1 MSAQMLFTFALPL
14 VWAQQNEPDSSP
26 ILRIETGGHVDAVS
40 GSAIDPA
47 GSWLVTTSQDK
58 TARLWEI
65 ASGRLLAVLR
75 PPSSITAGALYA
87 AAISNDGES
96 IVVGGETDER
106 WFGGNAAFV
115 FNRQGHLIRVVD
127 GIRGRIIRIAF
138 TQDNRMLVIGS
149 RGGIKILDFG
159 NSTQIASVSDK
170 ASRQITGVS
179 ISAAGDVAYTA
190 FDGRSSS
197 VLVLCQIQ
205 SRRLSCD
212 REVASRSGFTFAWP
226 PEFSVG
232 GSTLSVAERYYF
244 SSVTVSDK
252 SGSLY
257 FYSVPDLKQV
267 GSPVVEGV
275 HDNEFYH
282 LAWTSGDCLI
292 GSNNG
297 NLRFWPP
304 AGQGTY
310 HDVLLPASV
319 IDAIHPSGPCDAYVL
334 ASSLSYGGPYGPS
347 TRDVSLYRLGSRSVA
362 VGLPLVQVGL
372 PASSIYLSALSD
384 WWRVGIASPGR
395 SVAPAFNLR
404 NRTIEGELQVRSRSY
419 HSTTYAGPE
428 SLGRQLRE
436 GQNFDDVINALALE
450 DRSAVIVSHDNNLQF
465 VRSDGTVKWSVPV
478 PNMAF
483 SLTVSSGH
491 KVFAG
496 RFSDGVVRWY
506 RFSDGKEFLAFFLH
520 PDQKRW
526 VLWTP
531 AGYYDASPGGET
543 LIGWQVNQGK
553 SRAADFF
560 PVSRFREIFNRPDV
574 IDQVLD
580 SLDEREA
587 VVRAGERRGRRNQQV
602 SVGEVL
608 PPVVDIISP
617 AQDSAVS
624 TQIVP
629 VKVLLRTPGDA
640 SVTSVR
646 VRVNGQA
653 AVLGDARDLRVE
665 PIRSADVLELKVPI
679 PPEDSDILIFAEN
692 KNGVSVPGALS
703 VRWRGNR
710 LSAPPN
716 GEVLAK
722 PKLYLLAVGISE
734 YQNPEYRLNLAAKDA
749 RDFAAALALQRG
761 KLYRDVEAKIL
772 IDRAASRDAVVDGL
786 EWLQKQVTGRD
797 VGMLFL
803 AGHGINST
811 DGLYYF
817 APANFDLNAIKR
829 TGVVFTEIK
838 ETLSG
843 LTLLS

>member
-1 MSAQMLFTFALPL
+1 
-14 VWAQQNEPDSSP
+14 
-26 ILRIETGGHVDAVS
+26 
-40 GSAIDPA
+40 
-47 GSWLVTTSQDK
+47 
-58 TARLWEI
+58 
-65 ASGRLLAVLR
+65 
-75 PPSSITAGALYA
+75 
-87 AAISNDGES
+87 
-96 IVVGGETDER
+96 
-106 WFGGNAAFV
+106 
-115 FNRQGHLIRVVD
+115 
-127 GIRGRIIRIAF
+127 
-138 TQDNRMLVIGS
+138 
-149 RGGIKILDFG
+149 
-159 NSTQIASVSDK
+159 
-170 ASRQITGVS
+170 
-179 ISAAGDVAYTA
+179 
-190 FDGRSSS
+190 
-197 VLVLCQIQ
+197 
-205 SRRLSCD
+205 
-212 REVASRSGFTFAWP
+212 
-226 PEFSVG
+226 
-232 GSTLSVAERYYF
+232 
-244 SSVTVSDK
+244 
-252 SGSLY
+252 
-257 FYSVPDLKQV
+257 
-267 GSPVVEGV
+267 
-275 HDNEFYH
+275 
-282 LAWTSGDCLI
+282 
-292 GSNNG
+292 
-297 NLRFWPP
+297 
-304 AGQGTY
+304 
-310 HDVLLPASV
+310 
-319 IDAIHPSGPCDAYVL
+319 
-334 ASSLSYGGPYGPS
+334 
-347 TRDVSLYRLGSRSVA
+347 
-362 VGLPLVQVGL
+362 
-372 PASSIYLSALSD
+372 
-384 WWRVGIASPGR
+384 
-395 SVAPAFNLR
+395 
-404 NRTIEGELQVRSRSY
+404 
-419 HSTTYAGPE
+419 
-428 SLGRQLRE
+428 
-436 GQNFDDVINALALE
+436 
-450 DRSAVIVSHDNNLQF
+450 
-465 VRSDGTVKWSVPV
+465 
-478 PNMAF
+478 
-483 SLTVSSGH
+483 
-491 KVFAG
+491 
-496 RFSDGVVRWY
+496 
-506 RFSDGKEFLAFFLH
+506 
-520 PDQKRW
+520 
-526 VLWTP
+526 
-531 AGYYDASPGGET
+531 